1 MYNNIDMKRTGVLLK
16 SKIEQSGYS
25 VKDIQNM
32 LHLSC
37 QQPIYRWYK
46 GTILPSVDHLYVL
59 SRLLKLHMED
69 LLVSK
74 CEKVDFID
82 FYFEQRSDIKRLYIY
97 WNHFQ
102 EKKSA

>member
-37 QQPIYRWYK
+37 PQPIYR
-46 GTILPSVDHLYVL
+46 
-59 SRLLKLHMED
+59 
-69 LLVSK
+69 
-74 CEKVDFID
+74 
-82 FYFEQRSDIKRLYIY
+82 
-97 WNHFQ
+97 
-102 EKKSA
+102 